1 MFDENKLIKKYMIS
15 CEFEYF
21 IVFKPF
27 EINCMHAFKQLF
39 KARFTK
45 YSLQITKDYQ
55 IETSLL
61 KFS

>member
-27 EINCMHAFKQLF
+27 EINCMHAFKQLL
-39 KARFTK
+39 KHDSRSIVYK
-45 YSLQITKDYQ
+45 LQKI
-55 IETSLL
+55 IRLRRH
-61 KFS
+61 F